1 MNRLAE
7 LQEWRQA
14 EHGPGT
20 EADGNPAPGP
30 EGRAADMAGG
40 PAGHPPARAPGNDG
54 LRAPPA
60 EEPFYLPTFDETDL
74 FEHCHHNGLAV
85 MLKGPTGCGKTR
97 FVEHMAWRLRRPLV
111 TVSCH
116 DDLSA
121 SDLIGRYLI
130 RHDSVQWQ
138 DGPLTTAVRM
148 GAICYLDEIVEA
160 RQDTIVVLHSLTDH
174 RRTLTIDKTGEVLEA
189 APGFQMVISYNPGY
203 QRMMKDLKPSTR
215 QRFVALDFDFPA
227 PEREAG
233 IVVREGGIG
242 KAEADALV
250 ALATKLR
257 GFQDR
262 GLAEAPSTRLL
273 VATAQLMK
281 RGIGIKRACQVALI
295 SPLSDDTTLLG
306 AMNDL
311 LDATFV

>member
-1 MNRLAE
+1 MNRPAE
-7 LQEWRQA
+7 LHELQHGDGL
-14 EHGPGT
+14 HGPPV
-20 EADGNPAPGP
+20 D
-30 EGRAADMAGG
+30 
-40 PAGHPPARAPGNDG
+40 
-54 LRAPPA
+54 
-60 EEPFYLPTFDETDL
+60 EPFYLPTRDEVAL
-74 FEHCHHNGLAV
+74 FEECHRNQLAV

-97 FVEHMAWRLRRPLV
+97 FVEHMAWRLQRPLV

-121 SDLIGRYLI
+121 SDLVGRYLI

-138 DGPLTTAVRM
+138 DGPLTTAVRG

-203 QRMMKDLKPSTR
+203 QRMLKDLKPSTR
-215 QRFVALDFDFPA
+215 QRFVALDFDFPE
-227 PEREAG
+227 PEREVG
-233 IVVREGGIG
+233 IVMREGGIG
-242 KAEADALV
+242 RAEAETLV
-250 ALATKLR
+250 ALAGKLH

-273 VATAQLMK
+273 VATARLMT
-281 RGIGIKRACQVALI
+281 RGIDTKRACQVALV
-295 SPLSDDTTLLG
+295 SPLTDDAGLLD

-311 LDATFV
+311 LDLTFA